1 MTLLYPQVSVSAFQV
16 NKEEFDV
23 EHTYEVR
30 KSDVTIISCVLQEEA
45 IIKDLYTYP
54 LPTMWILLLWHLL
67 KCGDWQLQ
75 NFFLQ
80 SIEVARKG
88 WWTMPRSFEHT
99 DSYRR
104 VFHQLCIVI
113 KCCQKLQNCIKGYES
128 LGLKR
133 HLISVYRD
141 PRSYRKMFFKI
152 PGETVFLRCSSVTY
166 CELRKTALANYNI
179 CGLAN
184 GFVNV

>member
-1 MTLLYPQVSVSAFQV
+1 MCSARGSNYQRFV
-16 NKEEFDV
+16 HISPSYDV
-23 EHTYEVR
+23 DSASLTSTQMR
-30 KSDVTIISCVLQEEA
+30 GLA
-45 IIKDLYTYP
+45 IAE
-54 LPTMWILLLWHLL
+54 
-67 KCGDWQLQ
+67 
-75 NFFLQ
+75 FFLQ

-152 PGETVFLRCSSVTY
+152 RGETLFLRCSSVTY
-166 CELRKTALANYNI
+166 CELRKTALANFNI